1 MKHRKTPQVNMGVN
15 YIAKHNASIDESSEM
30 TQPSTATFKN
40 FTENV
45 HLISTMIDSTLN
57 LWDNSTIYN
66 ISTIA
71 TTKSTVEE
79 LNTTEISLT
88 PLHNVAVRQSTNH
101 SGNILEFI
109 NLILPSSTTTQ
120 TARTSENEI
129 NDATQIGKCL
139 LIYDIEMR
147 CHYTNNRQTANHIKN
162 SCIGIKGRE
171 IEKIDKHKATT
182 MELRRRQR
190 RPKKVTQNDDSFG
203 TSYLLIQD
211 WYGMME
217 NYV

>member
-1 MKHRKTPQVNMGVN
+1 
-15 YIAKHNASIDESSEM
+15 
-30 TQPSTATFKN
+30 
-40 FTENV
+40 
-45 HLISTMIDSTLN
+45 MIDSTLN

-129 NDATQIGKCL
+129 NVATQIGKCL

-147 CHYTNNRQTANHIKN
+147 CHYNVPITIIPRIILIFLYGYQRKRNRKD
-162 SCIGIKGRE
+162 R
-171 IEKIDKHKATT
+171 
-182 MELRRRQR
+182 
-190 RPKKVTQNDDSFG
+190 
-203 TSYLLIQD
+203 
-211 WYGMME
+211 
-217 NYV
+217 